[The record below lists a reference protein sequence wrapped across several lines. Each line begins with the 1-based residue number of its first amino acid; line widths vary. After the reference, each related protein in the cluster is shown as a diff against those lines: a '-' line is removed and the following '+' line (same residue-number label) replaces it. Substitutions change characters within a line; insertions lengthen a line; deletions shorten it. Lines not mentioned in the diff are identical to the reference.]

1 METLILGNRG
11 QGAIE
16 VIAASGLKEVPG
28 ITGSAS
34 DWIGT
39 VPKQMILSDISEGE
53 YIVFEHGPFDFETEN
68 QAVEAKIEEALKNF
82 DWSKTG
88 YELDTTP
95 GRIFYFYHDTKRF
108 WKYVRPVRKVKR
120 QEVWKNR
127 S

>member
-16 VIAASGLKEVPG
+16 VIVASGLKEVPG

-34 DWIGT
+34 DWSGT
-39 VPKQMILSDISEGE
+39 VPKQMILSDIAEGE

-68 QAVEAKIEEALKNF
+68 QAVEAKIEEAMKNF

-108 WKYVRPVRKVKR
+108 WKYVRPVRKV
-120 QEVWKNR
+120 EG
-127 S
+127 